1 MSLARE
7 VLDRKI
13 RQLFSEIYSS
23 QHEGKAA
30 PNLGDDTVL
39 LETGLDSLGFAI
51 LVTRLEEDLNYDP
64 FSLAQ
69 EAYYPSSYQQ
79 FLDFYFTNQ
88 PQ

>member
-7 VLDRKI
+7 VLDQKI
-13 RQLFSEIYSS
+13 RQLYFEIYSS
-23 QHEGKAA
+23 QNEGKAV
-30 PNLGDDTVL
+30 PSLDDETVL

-69 EAYYPSSYQQ
+69 EAYYPSTYQQ